1 MAKQSKPHDIAKCP
15 ACWKRRGDC
24 PAAKR
29 QRAAIGDS
37 YARQSKGRQIDVLKI
52 GALYRAV
59 EARIAAGEDLDAA
72 VAAEIPRWT
81 VEADGTIDSGMT
93 MECV

>member
-1 MAKQSKPHDIAKCP
+1 MAKQSKVHDIAKCP

-24 PAAKR
+24 AAGKR

-37 YARQSKGRQIDVLKI
+37 YARQSAGRQIDILKI
-52 GALYRAV
+52 GPMYRAI
-59 EARIAAGEDLDAA
+59 EARLVAGEDLDAA

-81 VEADGTIDSGMT
+81 VAAGEGDQGMT